1 MKHSRIL
8 IFAAIAACAAL
19 QAGASLNLR
28 LQSTSSNQV
37 ELKLS
42 RGEMSDDVDTIK
54 TTGTDPFVQVM
65 PLTRDLD
72 DDEVIF
78 TFEYKCSA
86 EIRDLQIFFGAPA
99 SEDRSQHFGAI
110 AKSSTWRT
118 YSIDISEARK
128 NFSWGSMGNRLRL
141 DFGYDP
147 NITLIMR
154 HLRVCKASNDPW
166 VPTEREKYDIAAILK
181 LGLPVLDIE
190 TVNHEE
196 PTCDYV
202 SCPPG
207 SMGGGIANATKVP
220 GHLNIYVGNDAK
232 NPVYASGEYNKDV
245 SGMTIK
251 IRGNTSA
258 YPSKKPF
265 KIKLQKK
272 ADLLLRGDDATYKDK
287 DWILLRDPTL
297 LTITGCKISELMG
310 LQWAPK
316 CHYVN
321 VLFNGD
327 FRGMYLLI
335 ESVKRNPKCRLDV
348 AEDGYIF
355 ALDPYWW
362 NENSQYVN
370 SVFTPSYN
378 YTFKYPDWEDMSQSQ
393 IDYIQ
398 GAVSNYEYSVAQG
411 TYPKYIDVP
420 SFAAWLLGH
429 DLFGTY
435 DSGGSNMYYTK
446 YDATDETKIRM
457 ANMWDFDSSEQL
469 RDAWSNLH
477 IHRFPQFFATP
488 NKEFSREYVRK
499 WDEVKGTFFT
509 DILKFIDDFAQ
520 SAEGKGFDKSIPLDN
535 SRWSYGNQGLSAEVK
550 RAHDWFDRRKVW
562 LEGAIAGIDTTVFI
576 KDVKLEV
583 GKTIQVQAED
593 YDEGGQGVAYC
604 SHNTTRG
611 AYRTDNAGVS
621 LTSGSELVNGWAIA
635 DMGDEWNA
643 DGLNL
648 TREQAM
654 EKWGAWFNYTFT
666 AEEDMQ
672 VAINIKGG
680 AHWASYGAITANGCK
695 SSIIGEP
702 DLTNWVKTYSGAA
715 LLTLDG
721 VELTPN
727 QKSHPVN
734 TGTNKEAYMK
744 ILADKSK
751 WTPNPA
757 GENTIWIYP
766 DVNNMESWQ
775 PYYQKDVYGEP
786 DNFTV
791 NITKGKH
798 SLRLSSLAS
807 QWMFDEISIK
817 GMKAGA
823 VEDLT
828 VNNFAVWTIGTE
840 IHVRTAGSNDKV
852 EVYNLSGQCLYA
864 GTKTTIDVK
873 AGGVYIVR
881 VNGNARKVWV
891 K

>member
-1 MKHSRIL
+1 MRHIWIIL
-8 IFAAIAACAAL
+8 IAALAACTAMPAK
-19 QAGASLNLR
+19 ASLNLR
-28 LQSTSSNQV
+28 LSKDGFNQV

-42 RGEMSDDVDTIK
+42 KGEMNDDVDTIK
-54 TTGTDPFVQVM
+54 TTGTDPFVHTM
-65 PLTRDLD
+65 SITRDLD
-72 DDEVIF
+72 ADETVF
-78 TFEYKCSA
+78 TFEYISSA
-86 EIRDLQIFFGAPA
+86 DIRDLQIFFGEPA
-99 SEDRSQHFGAI
+99 SENRSQHFGVI
-110 AKSSTWRT
+110 AKSSTWKT
-118 YSIDISEARK
+118 FSVSIADARK
-128 NFSWGSMGNRLRL
+128 NFNWGSMGEKLRL
-141 DFGYDP
+141 DFGYDAG
-147 NITLIMR
+147 ITIIIR
-154 HLRVCKASNDPW
+154 HLRICKPNNDPW
-166 VPTEREKYDIAAILK
+166 VPTEKMKYDLATILK
-181 LGLPVLDIE
+181 LGLPVLEIE

-220 GHLNIYVGNDAK
+220 GHLNIYTGTNSTT
-232 NPVYASGEYNKDV
+232 PVYASGEYNKDV

-258 YPSKKPF
+258 YPDKKPF

-272 ADLLLRGDDATYKDK
+272 ADLLLRGDDKTYKDK
-287 DWILLRDPTL
+287 EWILLRDPTL
-297 LTITGCKISELMG
+297 LTVTGCKIGELMG
-310 LQWAPK
+310 LQWSPK
-316 CHYVN
+316 SHYVN
-321 VLFNGD
+321 VVFNGD
-327 FRGMYLLI
+327 FRGLYLLI
-335 ESVKRNPKCRLDV
+335 ESVKRNTSCRLDV
-348 AEDGYIF
+348 ADDGYIF
-355 ALDPYWW
+355 ELDPYWW
-362 NENSQYVN
+362 NENSQYIN
-370 SVFTPSYN
+370 SKFTPSYN
-378 YTFKYPDWEDMSQSQ
+378 YTFKYPEWEDMTTGQ

-398 GAVSNYEYSVAQG
+398 KAVSQYEYSVDQG

-446 YDATDETKIRM
+446 YDTTDTKIRM

-477 IHRFPQFFATP
+477 IHRFPQFFASP
-488 NKEFSREYVRK
+488 NKAFNREYVNK
-499 WDEVKGTFFT
+499 WNEVKGTFFT
-509 DILKFIDDFAQ
+509 DILKFVDDFAQ
-520 SAEGKGFDKSIPLDN
+520 SDEGKGYAKSIPLDN
-535 SRWSYGNQGLSAEVK
+535 MRWSYGNQGLDYEVK

-562 LEGAIAGIDTTVFI
+562 LEDAIAGIDTATFI

-583 GKTIQVQAED
+583 GKTIQIQAED

-611 AYRTDNAGVS
+611 SYRADNDGVALS
-621 LTSGSELVNGWAIA
+621 SGSDNVNGWAIA
-635 DMGDEWNA
+635 DMGDGWNA
-643 DGLNL
+643 EGLNL
-648 TREQAM
+648 TREQAI

-672 VAINIKGG
+672 VAINVRAGI
-680 AHWASYGAITANGCK
+680 HWASYGPISTYGCN

-702 DLTNWVKTYSGAA
+702 SLTNWVKTYTGAA
-715 LLTLDG
+715 IVSLDG
-721 VELTPN
+721 VELKPN

-734 TGTNKEAYMK
+734 TGTDMEAYRN
-744 ILADKSK
+744 ILSDKSK

-757 GENTIWIYP
+757 DENTIWFYP
-766 DVNNMESWQ
+766 HVTYMESWG

-798 SLRLSSLAS
+798 TLRMTSLAS
-807 QWMFDEISIK
+807 QWLFDEMSVTGI
-817 GMKAGA
+817 KAGA

-828 VNNFAVWTIGTE
+828 ADNFAVWIIGTE
-840 IHVRTAGSNDKV
+840 IHVRTAGNNDRI

-873 AGGVYIVR
+873 AGGAYIVR
-881 VNGNARKVWV
+881 VNGNARKVWIR
-891 K
+891 